1 MTILHGEEDSVQS
14 FNHVMAAKRP
24 NSNGRLL
31 ALPVYY
37 NDHNDL
43 SPRARLFPY
52 SSMESL
58 KGMTKTMSI
67 HRRQKVQ
74 FQYIYIY
81 IYIYNNI

>member
-1 MTILHGEEDSVQS
+1 MTLLHGEEDSIKS
-14 FNHVMAAKRP
+14 FNNVMAAKRI
-24 NSNGRLL
+24 NTHGRLL
-31 ALPVYY
+31 ALPVRY

-43 SPRARLFPY
+43 NPRAKLFPY

-74 FQYIYIY
+74 FQYDTVSAYIY
-81 IYIYNNI
+81 IYI

>member
-14 FNHVMAAKRP
+14 FNNVMAAKRS

-31 ALPVYY
+31 ARPVCY

-43 SPRARLFPY
+43 SPQAKLFPY

-67 HRRQKVQ
+67 HRRQKLSL
-74 FQYIYIY
+74 IHI
-81 IYIYNNI
+81 